1 MKFINRFLG
10 DFFEIAPTKQKVVAI
25 GGGIGTAQLLKG
37 LKTYPNLDL
46 TAIISMADDGGSAGR
61 VRRAFDIQPPGDL
74 ITCLAAL
81 SADESVV
88 KDMLLYRFKG
98 DRYGHDTSIEGQKL
112 GNLAIV
118 ALRDITGDFNLAF
131 EKLSEILS
139 PRGVVLPATQNMV
152 SIWAKTVE
160 GKKVT
165 GEENIDLG
173 KYNGKRQLESVHLIP
188 KSAKAFG
195 KSIQAILD
203 ADIIVAGPGD
213 LYTSILPV
221 LITNELSKALKKSK
235 AKKVFVINVT
245 NKPFETPNY
254 SAEDYQKAIIRHLGF
269 DPFDYYLI
277 NNNTESPIPEN
288 LKYHYVIAKTKNKKY
303 KFADIIK
310 SDYAIHHDPD
320 KLAEAIIHLT
330 K

>member
-1 MKFINRFLG
+1 MG

-25 GGGIGTAQLLKG
+25 GGGIGTAQLLRG
-37 LKTYPNLDL
+37 LKNYPNLDL
-46 TAIISMADDGGSAGR
+46 TAIVSMADDGGSAGR
-61 VRRAFDIQPPGDL
+61 VRRAFGIQPPGDL

-112 GNLAIV
+112 GNLVIV
-118 ALRDITGDFNLAF
+118 ALRDITGDFNIAF

-139 PRGVVLPATQNMV
+139 PRGTVLPATKNIV

-160 GKKVT
+160 GKKIT

-173 KYNGKRQLESVHLIP
+173 RYNGKRQLESVHLIP
-188 KSAKAFG
+188 KNAEALEQSVK
-195 KSIQAILD
+195 AILEAD
-203 ADIIVAGPGD
+203 AIITGPGD

-221 LITNELSKALKKSK
+221 LITPGITKALKNTK
-235 AKKVFVINVT
+235 AKKIFVVNVT

-254 SAEDYQKAIIRHLGF
+254 FAEDYQQAILRHLGF
-269 DPFDYYLI
+269 DPFKYYLV
-277 NNNTESPIPEN
+277 NSNTNAAIPEN
-288 LKYHYVIAKTKNKKY
+288 LKYHYVTAENRNR
-303 KFADIIK
+303 KFIFKDIVK
-310 SDYAIHHDPD
+310 QDYAIHHDPD
-320 KLAEAIIHLT
+320 KLAEAIVELI
-330 K
+330 